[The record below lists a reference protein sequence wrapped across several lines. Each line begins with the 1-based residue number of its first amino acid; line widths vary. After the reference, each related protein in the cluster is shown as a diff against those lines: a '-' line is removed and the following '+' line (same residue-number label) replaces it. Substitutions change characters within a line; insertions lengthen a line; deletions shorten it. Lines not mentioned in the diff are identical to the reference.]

1 MVCSRQ
7 LMPKRKA
14 SLAVPRWLWNYRY
27 WLSCTKWWRWHGS
40 LLEQQDFYHG
50 SKPENI
56 FLTIRQGRPYGMPSF
71 GAVLAGEVI
80 WDLPTNLSAD
90 PGMEW
95 GTTVS
100 PSTPKI
106 EQTPA
111 GGMATDT
118 PWLYTQPFRPEAG
131 GLSFIYLGVGI
142 TSAVLFS
149 VTVWTMY

>member
-1 MVCSRQ
+1 
-7 LMPKRKA
+7 
-14 SLAVPRWLWNYRY
+14 
-27 WLSCTKWWRWHGS
+27 
-40 LLEQQDFYHG
+40 
-50 SKPENI
+50 
-56 FLTIRQGRPYGMPSF
+56 MPSF
-71 GAVLAGEVI
+71 GAVLPGEVI

-149 VTVWTMY
+149 VTVWTMYTLAALARDPASPASFSVQIIAHQWWWEVRYDDGS